1 MTQKFGPSLGTKSNV
16 TGTGASITLLAA
28 NPRRK
33 GAQFFNDS
41 GGVVAIDETGGTA
54 SATSCSIELLDQQ
67 VGKLHTMND
76 GQVYTGAVTA
86 LWPSGVVRV
95 TEWE

>member
-1 MTQKFGPSLGTKSNV
+1 MSSIGIKSNV
-16 TGTGASITLLAA
+16 SGTGASITVLAN

-41 GGVVAIDETGGTA
+41 GVTVSIDETGGTA
-54 SATSCSIELLDQQ
+54 SATSCTCELLDQQ
-67 VGKLHTMND
+67 TGRLSTEFD
-76 GQVYTGAVTA
+76 GSVYTGAVTA
-86 LWPSGVVRV
+86 IWASGALRV